1 MFFKKER
8 KKIEEILICKVE
20 ELERRNDRIVDC
32 GVCGCLVA
40 KDNAMKGKTEV
51 RTYVSDSSSWV
62 KLYPFTPY
70 YCKRCFADKRKAD
83 FLSAE
88 LGKPWEEKKKRK
100 AK

>member
-1 MFFKKER
+1 MFFKKLKSEVASLR
-8 KKIEEILICKVE
+8 AEVCEF
-20 ELERRNDRIVDC
+20 RIGRINTVDC
-32 GVCGCLVA
+32 EVCGCLVA